1 MNKRVR
7 VQVVVFLLTIGAF
20 SGVSWSRQARPSEGV
35 HDAVPIKDVS
45 GACSAVMNGPMG
57 SMEITYNLKVTN
69 GRISG
74 TAVTRFGQAQIVDG
88 TIDGDNLHFTVEF
101 RFFGISQRSEAKG
114 RIAGDTLII
123 TPAMPG
129 PPPGM
134 GSTAFKAEPLTFR
147 RK

>member
-1 MNKRVR
+1 
-7 VQVVVFLLTIGAF
+7 
-20 SGVSWSRQARPSEGV
+20 
-35 HDAVPIKDVS
+35 
-45 GACSAVMNGPMG
+45 MG

-74 TAVTRFGQAQIVDG
+74 TAVTRFGEAQIVDG
-88 TIDGDNLHFTVEF
+88 AIDGDNLHFTVEF
-101 RFFGISQRSEAKG
+101 RFFGTSRRSEAKG
-114 RIAGDTLII
+114 RIAEDTLII